1 MWALIVSFMKSL
13 VEFLKLGKFIYNET
27 KPTQTQ
33 IEEEIKQENI
43 KEKEEAQSSGR
54 PKWD

>member
-1 MWALIVSFMKSL
+1 MWALIVSFFKSL
-13 VEFLKLGKFIYNET
+13 VEFLKLGKYIYNET

-33 IEEEIKQENI
+33 VEEEIKQENI

>member
-1 MWALIVSFMKSL
+1 MWAVIVSFIKSL
-13 VEFLKLGKFIYNET
+13 VEFLKLGKYIYNES

-33 IEEEIKQENI
+33 IEEEIKQENNS
-43 KEKEEAQSSGR
+43 EKEEAETSGR